1 MGFLSSL
8 FSFGDKPTTSTTTY
22 RPVIPEELKPYVKEI
37 LEDQQIL
44 YQQRMDEGYQP
55 YTGETIA
62 PLTPE
67 QIAAQEGL
75 KSLVGTQAPL
85 QQEALNLARGATEE
99 FTADT
104 AKKYMSPYLRASL
117 DAQKAEAQRQYER
130 TKVPEFEAQAV
141 RAGGMSGLGTRAAVE
156 AAERATGQQRLL
168 ADIEA
173 KGQQKAFEAAQQ
185 QFENQ
190 QARER
195 QAAAQIS
202 TAAPQIFK
210 SGVAEQ
216 GLLQTIGED
225 KRRLGQS
232 ALDEAYARYIEQ
244 QQFPE
249 TQLARYQSAI
259 YGNPLLKQRSGT
271 VTGTQTGG
279 GPGLGK
285 TLLGL
290 GTTALGFGTGG
301 GNTLGGTLFGKMF
314 GKAGGGRVTEGL
326 TATMQARPYV
336 NYMRRNMGGQVVP
349 PVVYR
354 QDSSLG
360 YRPPSGPPTRGTT
373 GEKYSFLGGKRKP
386 REVSTGGENPEIIRD
401 IKKNIENIQR
411 VNREKAAEAAR
422 IDESG
427 LAGIGNVPY
436 ADKFKPN
443 ETAKKDAI
451 KKIGTSSTD
460 TTQTDIN
467 KFLEKE
473 GVGRTSASDVS
484 DAETGITVMERLGR
498 KIIGYQDG
506 RPIYGDPEPTKKE
519 GTIGGLTQKDV
530 AKGARENIEGK
541 AKALGEQAVKSGELS
556 KAVVDKIT
564 ARNKSFFDKIEKRI
578 GDNPYKRQKFWFTVG
593 ASIMKKGNA
602 FANLV
607 NGLEKATNA
616 LDVDRKEKNELLNE
630 LDENRRDTA
639 NELDKTKLA
648 SDLKALGITTKQKKL
663 LAGRTAAEQKAM
675 IDLIKAGAT
684 FKTAEA
690 AVIRAEAAKIKAG
703 LRDPLGA
710 SDSRALNKNVRDAL
724 NNIAS
729 AYFREGVPIKGEAL
743 KYFNNINAAYQ
754 RLFQEQGSV
763 IANQFLNNTVSQ
775 DLPRFKKMFET
786 KKNKGK

>member
-8 FSFGDKPTTSTTTY
+8 FSFGDKPTTTTTAY
-22 RPVIPEELKPYVKEI
+22 RPTIPEELKPYVKEI
-37 LEDQQIL
+37 LEDQQVL

-168 ADIEA
+168 ADNEA

-301 GNTLGGTLFGKMF
+301 GTTLGGTLFGNMF
-314 GKAGGGRVTEGL
+314 GNKAGGGRVTEGL

-460 TTQTDIN
+460 TTQTDID

-541 AKALGEQAVKSGELS
+541 AKALGEQAVQSGALS
-556 KAVVDKIT
+556 KAVVDK
-564 ARNKSFFDKIEKRI
+564 ARKRNKTLFDKIEKRI
-578 GDNPYKRQKFWFTVG
+578 GDNPYKLQKFWFTVG
-593 ASIMKKGNA
+593 ANIMKKGNA
-602 FANLV
+602 FANLADGLRIAV
-607 NGLEKATNA
+607 NE
-616 LDVDRKEKNELLNE
+616 LDVDRKEKDKLLNE
-630 LDENRRDTA
+630 LDTNRVDTE

-648 SDLKALGITTKQKKL
+648 SDLKVLGITTKQKKL
-663 LAGRTAAEQKAM
+663 LAGKTAAEQKAI

-703 LRDPLGA
+703 IPGQFD
-710 SDSRALNKNVRDAL
+710 LNEVPKFVTSQL
-724 NNIAS
+724 EGIANLPD
-729 AYFREGVPIKGEAL
+729 FIKGKPSHAGARAFKNTL
-743 KYFNNINAAYQ
+743 SIIVRSAGDNAALAQQ
-754 RLFQEQGSV
+754 RFAAAIEKWRAMPPEERK
-763 IANQFLNNTVSQ
+763 I
-775 DLPRFKKMFET
+775 FK
-786 KKNKGK
+786 G